1 MLQATARQSSWAGLA
16 TRLTACCAATQDG
29 NAKLRVAV
37 VGDGSGRPQITGIR
51 GAELS
56 FSSIAISTSEAKLA
70 WLYNI
75 VAALAKTPIQD
86 AITREVA
93 AQVRPLSVQRPY
105 SGRTAPESAI
115 S

>member
-1 MLQATARQSSWAGLA
+1 MTS
-16 TRLTACCAATQDG
+16 CCASTQDG

-51 GAELS
+51 AAELS
-56 FSSIAISTSEAKLA
+56 FGSIAISTSGAKLA

-93 AQVRPLSVQRPY
+93 AQVRPPFSRAGYVPHATAFSRPVPLPAGRQLSML
-105 SGRTAPESAI
+105 EEH
-115 S
+115 